1 MRKVSRNQI
10 PGKDH
15 VTYTRYSL
23 FSAFSRIGTT
33 VRRLAALLLA
43 GHEKNGQV
51 QHTFVLKLKSVNP
64 RFQWVLLKSKIRHKL
79 YVHQQ

>member
-23 FSAFSRIGTT
+23 FIAFSRIGTT
-33 VRRLAALLLA
+33 VPPHVVLIGLKFIYS
-43 GHEKNGQV
+43 EKATKFYEISTVDLPG
-51 QHTFVLKLKSVNP
+51 TT
-64 RFQWVLLKSKIRHKL
+64 
-79 YVHQQ
+79 